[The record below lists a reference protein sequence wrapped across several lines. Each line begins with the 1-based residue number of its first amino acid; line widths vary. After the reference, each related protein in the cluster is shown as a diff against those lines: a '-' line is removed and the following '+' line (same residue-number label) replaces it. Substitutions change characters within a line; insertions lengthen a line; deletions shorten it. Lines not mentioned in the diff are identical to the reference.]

1 MKEICSKMG
10 IEEKK
15 FIRTKLITCNELM
28 AIELSKPLEIRDEK
42 RLQEL
47 KNKLIIFTAWLKE
60 AGE

>member
-1 MKEICSKMG
+1 MG

>member
-1 MKEICSKMG
+1 MREIFEKMG

-15 FIRTKLITCNELM
+15 FIRTKIITCSELM
-28 AIELSKPLEIRDEK
+28 AIELSKPLQIRDEK

-47 KNKLIIFTAWLKE
+47 KNKLIVFTAWLKE